1 MSLRQML
8 QAREAAESQQN
19 RSEDLKL
26 IEQQAQTIAD
36 LREQM
41 RRLSSENSLLKN
53 ELQKKSER
61 IVQLNE
67 ADLIVSKNEDLTKE
81 NQDLREQAT
90 REQEARENAER
101 AAHAVKFE
109 YEQKERNLA
118 KAQTAVEQERESI
131 AERIEQEAS
140 EKVRRKVRSLDILD
154 GVSVGLLC
162 LYPIFLTI
170 LTGFKEE
177 AFRSDFGAFW
187 KAIWKGIVFMA
198 GLIDRAGDAAAGL
211 GDLIV
216 APWLAAIVHWLLWG
230 IVVLV
235 LAVALLVALG
245 WLFWKLGCLYA
256 GGSIGI
262 YSLLDGWTLV
272 EILASLSVIVW
283 FAAPIRA
290 AIPVNLVLLFLI
302 AHAAYVG
309 VRLLIW
315 TFKPY

>member
-8 QAREAAESQQN
+8 RDREAAESQQN

-41 RRLSSENSLLKN
+41 QRLSSENSLLKN

-101 AAHAVKFE
+101 AAQAVKFE

-211 GDLIV
+211 GDLI
-216 APWLAAIVHWLLWG
+216 AASWLAAIVHWMLWG

-235 LAVALLVALG
+235 LTVALLAALG
-245 WLFWKLGCLYA
+245 WVFWKLGWIYA

-262 YSLLDGWTLV
+262 YNLLDGWTLV
-272 EILASLSVIVW
+272 EILASLSIIVW